1 MSSPVKQ
8 NNHSIIMEKRRL
20 ISMRSKEVTKAINKV
35 FWNSES
41 ETEHSRYVGSYGRG
55 TAINTSDLDIL
66 VELPITEYERFSQRN
81 GNGQSQLLQAVKLAV
96 ASHYAT
102 TDMSGDGQVVVIK
115 FSDGMRFEILPAF
128 SNRLSTIPNQL
139 YTYPTTN
146 MGGNWL
152 STNPLAEQKAI
163 KDKDEYWLANGLLK
177 DTCKHIRYIR
187 DDQFSSY
194 SLSGILIDAF
204 VFYAIGNWH
213 WLREGEI
220 RNPNQFSYEEV
231 LLNQFKL
238 HDQQFRNC
246 MVPYLT
252 VPGSGMVITIDK
264 DWEILGKILNKMV

>member
-1 MSSPVKQ
+1 
-8 NNHSIIMEKRRL
+8 MEKRSL
-20 ISMRSKEVTKAINKV
+20 ISMRYKEVTKAINKA

-81 GNGQSQLLQAVKLAV
+81 GNGQSQLLQAVKSAV
-96 ASHYAT
+96 ASHYVT

-139 YTYPTTN
+139 YIYPTTN

-194 SLSGILIDAF
+194 SLSGIMIDTF
-204 VFYAIGNWH
+204 VFNAIGNWH

-220 RNPNQFSYEEV
+220 KNPNQLSYEEV